1 MGWFGIGGGG
11 GKDPNNPLSEIEVP
25 KDQQPA
31 EVEKPASAKDIQRAN
46 VAANV
51 GQFDQL
57 ANGLSRF
64 SKIVTELQKEGC
76 WKEAIEVYTMQDKSR
91 MEEFKAAQAERQLEI
106 ERLKRGALE
115 ENLRHQKEMKKVDH
129 QNAMKRA
136 EYEDQLRQQA
146 KDRNVARELDMAR
159 KQEELKRQTVVF
171 EQEEALKHEEAKAI
185 IHAKA
190 QSKVE
195 RENHDLR
202 MEMAKA
208 ESKEKT
214 KQATAIA
221 QIKSSAMW
229 QNMNRFLRNEDNM
242 MTNFVC
248 YVGAATAGLIVFY
261 KVTKVVT
268 EHAQAQ
274 MAKPKLIQET
284 NRWSLSKLEPVGAYR
299 RYRVNKTNADRA
311 ELKYFFNPTVQAKV
325 EDITLV
331 TRNVKSNNTAHRN
344 VLLFGPPGT
353 GKTMY
358 AKKLAK
364 DSNMNYAIM
373 SGGDVAP
380 MGGEGVTELNKT
392 FDWANTNRNGL
403 VLFIDEAD
411 AFLRPREEQMS
422 TDLRSAINTFLAKT
436 GEPNKKVQIV
446 LATNQIRQLDS
457 AVLDR
462 MNELVEIPLP
472 GHPER
477 VQMLQQYLYSH
488 VFSAT
493 ENDQDRVVAGEDLIA
508 TIVNPEKG
516 LASIASDM
524 ATMTEGMSGRE
535 IEKMCQNVYASAVS
549 QEDPT
554 ITLDRLNKAAD
565 DYKSQSDE
573 KARIRAYR
581 EKAMAEGK
589 NY

>member
-1 MGWFGIGGGG
+1 MGWFGIGGG

-31 EVEKPASAKDIQRAN
+31 EVQKPASAKDIQKAN
-46 VAANV
+46 LAANV

-57 ANGLSRF
+57 ADGLSRF
-64 SKIVTELQKEGC
+64 SKIVTDLQKEGS
-76 WKEAIEVYTMQDKSR
+76 WKEAVEIYSMQDKSR
-91 MEEFKAAQAERQLEI
+91 QEEFKAAQAERNLEI

-146 KDRNVARELDMAR
+146 KERNMQRELEMQR
-159 KQEELKRQTVVF
+159 KQEELKRQTIIF
-171 EQEEALKHEEAKAI
+171 EQEEALKHEEQKAI

-190 QSKVE
+190 QAKVE

-202 MEMAKA
+202 MEMSRA
-208 ESKEKT
+208 ELKEK
-214 KQATAIA
+214 KKENEAIA
-221 QIKSSAMW
+221 EIKSRNMW
-229 QNMNRFLRNEDNM
+229 KMWTRLFKNEDNM
-242 MTNFVC
+242 MGN
-248 YVGAATAGLIVFY
+248 AAFYGGVTAAGLIVIY
-261 KVTKVVT
+261 KVAKVAAQ
-268 EHAQAQ
+268 HAQTQ
-274 MAKPKLIQET
+274 LAKPKLIQET
-284 NRWSLSKLEPVGAYR
+284 SRVQLSSLAQPSFYR
-299 RYRVNKTNADRA
+299 SMFNKPKA
-311 ELKYFFNPTVQAKV
+311 ESKYFFNPQVQEKV

-331 TRNVKSNNTAHRN
+331 TKNVRLSNTAHRN

-358 AKKLAK
+358 AKNLAK
-364 DSNMNYAIM
+364 ASGMHYAIM

-392 FDWANTNRNGL
+392 FDWANTNRKGL

-411 AFLRPREEQMS
+411 AFLRPREEAMS
-422 TDLRSAINTFLAKT
+422 TDLRSAINTFLART
-436 GEPNKKVQIV
+436 GEPNKRVQIV

-477 VQMLQQYLYSH
+477 TQMLGHYLMHH
-488 VFSAT
+488 VFKPA
-493 ENDQDRVVAGEDLIA
+493 NDANQRVKLSDDLV
-508 TIVNPEKG
+508 TTVNEQG
-516 LASIASDM
+516 LGSLASDIAD
-524 ATMTEGMSGRE
+524 MTEGMSGRE
-535 IEKMCQNVYASAVS
+535 IEKMCSNIYASAVS
-549 QEDPT
+549 AEDPE
-554 ITLDRLNKAAD
+554 ITLSKMKKAAD
-565 DYKSQSDE
+565 DYKSQSTE
-573 KARIRAYR
+573 KAKIRAYR
-581 EKAMAEGK
+581 EQAMMEGK
-589 NY
+589 SY